1 MESEP
6 GPRRPETF
14 VVRLAGDATTP
25 LAGLIHHV
33 RTGEKR
39 RFEGL
44 EGLGMAIQE
53 MAGDAAAARDA
64 DEDMR

>member
-6 GPRRPETF
+6 EPRRPETF
-14 VVRLAGDATTP
+14 VVRLAGDATAP

-44 EGLGMAIQE
+44 VELGMAIQE
-53 MAGDAAAARDA
+53 MAHDTAARDA
-64 DEDMR
+64 DEGTR